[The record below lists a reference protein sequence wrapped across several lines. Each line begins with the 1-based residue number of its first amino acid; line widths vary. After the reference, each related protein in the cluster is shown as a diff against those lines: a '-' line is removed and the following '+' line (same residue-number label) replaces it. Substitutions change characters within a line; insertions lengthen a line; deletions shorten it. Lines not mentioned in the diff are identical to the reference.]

1 MLTGPDG
8 SPVVFISPAWSG
20 ERAAGDEILG
30 RIAALGSPVVN
41 MVTDTTV
48 SAVMRTN
55 DELFSSRGHYA
66 IGTRNVAELTP
77 AAIDA
82 LIEIARNRVSPGSA
96 INWHHFHGTATRVPL
111 ADTAFGVRR
120 DHLMI
125 ELIGVWSDGEASV
138 NLDWIRDGTDA
149 LAPHALPGGYPNLL
163 GPDRHDQIAQAYGPN
178 TPRLLAAKA
187 RYDPTD
193 TFTSIPLPAPA
204 TRMT

>member
-1 MLTGPDG
+1 
-8 SPVVFISPAWSG
+8 
-20 ERAAGDEILG
+20 
-30 RIAALGSPVVN
+30 

-48 SAVMRTN
+48 SAVMRAN
-55 DELFSSRGHYA
+55 DELASSRGHYA
-66 IGTRNVAELTP
+66 IGTRHVAELTP

-96 INWHHFHGTATRVPL
+96 INWHHFHGAATRVPL

-149 LAPHALPGGYPNLL
+149 LAPHSLPGGYPNLL
-163 GPDRHDQIAQAYGPN
+163 GPDLHDQIADAYGPN
-178 TPRLLAAKA
+178 APRLLAAKA
-187 RYDPTD
+187 RYDPTGA
-193 TFTSIPLPAPA
+193 FNAIPFPTAGRRTA
-204 TRMT
+204 